1 MLSNYLVYRV
11 ENKENGSVY
20 IGATTKSIEERRRDH
35 FQKANKATSNKFQE
49 AISTYGADAFTWEQV
64 ATAQSTDELAQ
75 KEKEYI
81 YEYNSKDEGY
91 NSDCGGG
98 IKKSVY
104 KYNMEGNFL
113 TKYDDLTS
121 AGDSINT
128 TKQHISRACLSVNKI
143 YQGFYWS
150 YEHKEPFIPD
160 NDNRKKEVT
169 QYALDG
175 KEITKYTSVSE
186 ASRKT
191 NLSKSTISRVCRGE
205 RKSGGGYYWK
215 YS

>member
-49 AISTYGADAFTWEQV
+49 AISTYGTEAFYWEQID
-64 ATAQSTDELAQ
+64 TASSINELAQ

-81 YEYNSKDEGY
+81 ITYNSKEEGY
-91 NSDCGGG
+91 NEDAGGG
-98 IKKSVY
+98 FKKSVY
-104 KYNMEGNFL
+104 KYTLEGNLLDTFE
-113 TKYDDLTS
+113 DLTS
-121 AGDSINT
+121 AGNSIST
-128 TKQHISRACLSVNKI
+128 TKQHISRACLSVNKT
-143 YQGFYWS
+143 YSGFYWS
-150 YEHKEPFIPD
+150 YEYKVPFVPD
-160 NDNRKKEVT
+160 SDNRKKEVI
-169 QYALDG
+169 QYSLDG
-175 KEITKYTSVSE
+175 KELAKFNSITE
-186 ASRKT
+186 ASKES

-205 RKSGGGYYWK
+205 RKKGGGYYWK